1 MMDER
6 SMPSQIILGLVE
18 QAVARSAHE
27 CGHSGEDWGGIPVM
41 VLFCDD
47 YQLPSIGNGGA
58 TNIPQLNKNS
68 GTKGLHDM
76 TQCQEGLQ
84 FMNLAEEVM
93 ELDQVCR
100 QTEDQV
106 IFKGI
111 LERLHLG
118 WINEQYEAHLRI
130 FMLDDD
136 HYTSKEIRYM
146 SDGALYLFCTTPCI

>member
-6 SMPSQIILGLVE
+6 SMLSQIILGFVE

-41 VLFCDD
+41 ILFGDD
-47 YQLPSIGNGGA
+47 YQLPSIGNCGA

-68 GTKGLHDM
+68 GRKGLHDM
-76 TQCQEGLQ
+76 TQCQGGLQ

-100 QTEDQV
+100 QTDDQV

-111 LERLHLG
+111 LERLRLG
-118 WINEQYEAHLRI
+118 WMNEQDEARLRI
-130 FMLDDD
+130 LTLDDD
-136 HYTSKEIRYM
+136 HYSSREIKDI
-146 SDGALYLFCTTPCI
+146 SEGALHLFA

>member
-1 MMDER
+1 M
-6 SMPSQIILGLVE
+6 IL
-18 QAVARSAHE
+18 
-27 CGHSGEDWGGIPVM
+27 
-41 VLFCDD
+41 FFDD

-76 TQCQEGLQ
+76 TQCQGGIQ

-100 QTEDQV
+100 QTDDQV

-111 LERLHLG
+111 LERLRLG
-118 WINEQYEAHLRI
+118 WMNERDEARLWVLT
-130 FMLDDD
+130 LDDD
-136 HYTSKEIRYM
+136 HYTSKKIKYISE
-146 SDGALYLFCTTPCI
+146 GALHLFTQHQAKMHTINKNYARQLQRPILWRSFGA